1 MCGNEISGRGGGLRT
16 GARNGFSGLGWPFI
30 LRGAALQGIDSVMA
44 PKAERIVAWNRLA
57 SDLDAAKIAQ
67 ITQEIS
73 LAEALEAGHDIVL
86 GKIRG
91 RVVVDVNR

>member
-1 MCGNEISGRGGGLRT
+1 
-16 GARNGFSGLGWPFI
+16 
-30 LRGAALQGIDSVMA
+30 MA